1 MGIHSAMNIQI
12 TTNWGWR
19 SIRGVIIILT
29 RVMGEWLTYGVS
41 ARVVFEERL
50 GGLFFD
56 GRHSCTED
64 SFAGHSGLYFG
75 DFFTVSIVV

>member
-1 MGIHSAMNIQI
+1 MG
-12 TTNWGWR
+12 
-19 SIRGVIIILT
+19 GVIIILT
-29 RVMGEWLTYGVS
+29 RGMGERLTYGVP
-41 ARVVFEERL
+41 AHYRIVLVEHL

-75 DFFTVSIVV
+75 DFLTVSIVVCV

>member
-1 MGIHSAMNIQI
+1 MG
-12 TTNWGWR
+12 
-19 SIRGVIIILT
+19 GVIIILT
-29 RVMGEWLTYGVS
+29 RGMGERLMYGVP
-41 ARVVFEERL
+41 AHYHIVLVERL

-75 DFFTVSIVV
+75 DFLMVSIVVCVWYSVDGL